1 MAKSREAAAPL
12 EQEMADTLK
21 TLPRLPRHEPA
32 EFEVKRSA
40 IDYAQPSLREDFTEA
55 AAGHDPQPELP
66 AERVKVV
73 EQGLTAMQQ
82 VYADRD
88 RLRREVASLKVQLA
102 EANARITGKE
112 REEHV
117 IEERVR
123 ECLQQRDIAVAK
135 ESELRGVLSSLAAIL
150 VGYWKKE
157 NHQHAN
163 IDETNPNDQPA

>member
-1 MAKSREAAAPL
+1 MARNSKPTMEEEITDAVRS
-12 EQEMADTLK
+12 M
-21 TLPRLPRHEPA
+21 PRLPRHEA
-32 EFEVKRSA
+32 KEFEVQRSPVE
-40 IDYAQPSLREDFTEA
+40 YAPASMREDEA
-55 AAGHDPQPELP
+55 VASDQLP
-66 AERVKVV
+66 TERVKVI